1 MSSNEKTTERSPS
14 AYSGN
19 KDIIQTLVDCI
30 FDCVVLFGKVSTP
43 FFKWLMDGWINTD
56 GNKFNNI
63 EKHSD
68 KFFINSNIKIG
79 DEIPVL
85 ISKSEE
91 ENYYS
96 FIYDLPLGMCIVD
109 FERQADRIATFF
121 DCNKNDL
128 RFMANGNKVIIRI
141 MKPQVA
147 FVYDPDKYKNN
158 DFTCPLGLNTDME
171 LTCIN
176 LFDSNNYG
184 SYSAGGAGSG
194 KTRTIR
200 LITAHLVYNVAP
212 EDLEIVINDYKGIDF
227 IEFKYCKHV
236 IKYITGSVATIKM
249 LKEQEEEME
258 RRYKIFASLDK
269 CNSIWTAREKG
280 YRIPFRLLIIEE
292 ASAFSENKEYQAR
305 MKNISERG
313 RAAGIIPI
321 SILQFPNKDNLPS
334 NIKSNCSVKFGHRV
348 DSELRSEVLAGK
360 DSGLEKLRGYGHN
373 KLFSPEHPN
382 GEEYQEFDLTDETVE
397 QIVNANLKESTEEE
411 PIEVYETI
419 GVKKKIETNSNKK
432 QTKKNKNKAKK

>member
-19 KDIIQTLVDCI
+19 SDVLQTLIDCI
-30 FDCVVLFGKVSTP
+30 FDCAVLFGKISIP
-43 FFKWLMDGWINTD
+43 MFRWLMDGWINTEK
-56 GNKFNNI
+56 NKFDNI
-63 EKHSD
+63 EKDSD

-79 DEIPVL
+79 DEIPMLVG
-85 ISKSEE
+85 KSEE

-141 MKPQVA
+141 MKPQIA
-147 FVYDPDKYKNN
+147 FVYDPDKYRNN
-158 DFTCPLGLNTDME
+158 DFTCPLGFNTDME

-200 LITAHLVYNVAP
+200 LITAHLVYNISP

-227 IEFKYCKHV
+227 IDFKDCKHIV
-236 IKYITGSVATIKM
+236 RYVTGSENTIKV

-258 RRYKIFASLDK
+258 RRYKLFASLDK
-269 CNSIWTAREKG
+269 CNNIWTARRKG
-280 YRIPFRLLIIEE
+280 CNIPFRLLIIEE
-292 ASAFSENKEYQAR
+292 ASAFSENKEYQAK

-313 RAAGIIPI
+313 RAAGIIPV
-321 SILQFPNKDNLPS
+321 SILQFPNAQNLPS

-348 DSELRSEVLAGK
+348 DSDLRSEVLAGK

-373 KLFSPEHPN
+373 KLFYPERPE
-382 GEEYQEFDLTDETVE
+382 GEEYQEFDLTDEAVE
-397 QIVNANLKESTEEE
+397 QIVNANLKEITEEE
-411 PIEVYETI
+411 PIEICQTI
-419 GVKKKIETNSNKK
+419 GIKKKIETNAKKKSNKK
-432 QTKKNKNKAKK
+432 LKIK